1 MVWSAAPGD
10 RSEVRGH
17 RQTGSLGVSSPNES
31 RRKNDCEGLI
41 CATTEPYRTDATPIG
56 LFFPETGRFFE
67 KNREAIKHEPGNRRE
82 GSGAYIDF
90 SKNK

>member
-1 MVWSAAPGD
+1 L
-10 RSEVRGH
+10 VRFA
-17 RQTGSLGVSSPNES
+17 
-31 RRKNDCEGLI
+31 C
-41 CATTEPYRTDATPIG
+41 
-56 LFFPETGRFFE
+56 FFPETGRFSK